1 MGTLNGR
8 IALVTGGSRSLGREI
23 ALRLAEAG
31 ADVVITYKSN
41 EAAAHDT
48 ARAIEALGA
57 KAVVLQA
64 DLTGT
69 AALPDIVGRVEAA
82 LDQHFGGRDLNILIN
97 NAGITGH
104 GTFDTLTEEALDALY
119 QTNLKSGLFLIQR
132 LLPRLKDGGRI
143 INVSSGLC
151 RFTVPGM
158 GAYACL
164 KSAVETATRYLAK
177 ELGGRRITVNVV
189 APGALDTD
197 FNAAAFEHNPQ
208 MKAFIGQQTTLGRV
222 GLAEDVGG
230 VVRFLC
236 SDDAGW
242 ITGERLEVSGGM
254 FL

>member
-197 FNAAAFEHNPQ
+197 F
-208 MKAFIGQQTTLGRV
+208 
-222 GLAEDVGG
+222 
-230 VVRFLC
+230 
-236 SDDAGW
+236 
-242 ITGERLEVSGGM
+242 
-254 FL
+254 